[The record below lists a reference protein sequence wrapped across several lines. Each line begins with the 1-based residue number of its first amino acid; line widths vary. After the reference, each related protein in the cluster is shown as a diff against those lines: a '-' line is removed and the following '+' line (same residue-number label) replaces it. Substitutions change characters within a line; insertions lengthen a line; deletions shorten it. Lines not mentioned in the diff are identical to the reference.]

1 MVLKISAQNPR
12 RMVSHLMYMPENGL
26 STMPLREDSE
36 KETSPGWW
44 NVNENKSESHKEN
57 HNTLLTVC
65 VLYL

>member
-1 MVLKISAQNPR
+1 
-12 RMVSHLMYMPENGL
+12 MYMPENSL